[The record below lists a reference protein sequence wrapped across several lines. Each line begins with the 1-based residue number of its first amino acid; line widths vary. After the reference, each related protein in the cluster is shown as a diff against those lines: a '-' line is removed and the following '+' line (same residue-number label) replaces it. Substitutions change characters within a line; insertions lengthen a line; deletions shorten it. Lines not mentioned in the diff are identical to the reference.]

1 MIHIDGAQEEGGGQI
16 MRTALSLSAL
26 LGLPVTIENIRAN
39 RPKAGLRPQHLT
51 AVKALKEI
59 CNAEVEGMSVDSRR
73 IAFRPERVRPGDYF
87 FDVGTAGSVTLILQ
101 ALLLPLARAT
111 SPSRIKLKGGT
122 HVPWSPPYH
131 YLAEVFLP
139 TLALMGIKT
148 AVRLEKWGWY
158 PKGGGEVEMDILPA
172 EVLTPLVLDQPWE
185 PDRLNILCASSNLP
199 DHILERERK
208 RIEARLQPH
217 GFKAHYEIQQG
228 ASIGQ
233 GNMVF
238 IAARKGQAAAGF
250 SSLGARGKPAEQV
263 AEEAV
268 NSFLSFLDSGAAVD
282 EHLGDQIL
290 PYLAVGPGTSR
301 ILVQGISSHLR
312 TNLWVVNQFLP
323 ERLTLKDNQRLG
335 KVTTRSLSLDGRGGL
350 RREPFGFELSALSLS
365 KRLRAKLLSRTLGG
379 G

>member
-1 MIHIDGAQEEGGGQI
+1 MIRIDGSQGEGGGQI
-16 MRTALSLSAL
+16 LRTALSLSTL

-59 CNAEVEGMSVDSRR
+59 CGAEVEGMAIDSRR
-73 IAFRPERVRPGDYF
+73 IAFRPGRVKPGNYF
-87 FDVGTAGSVTLILQ
+87 FDVGTAGSVTLVLQ

-111 SPSRIKLKGGT
+111 GPSRIILRGGT
-122 HVPWSPPYH
+122 HVPWSPPYQ
-131 YLAEVFLP
+131 YLSEVFLP
-139 TLALMGIKT
+139 ILGHMGIQT
-148 AVRLEKWGWY
+148 TVRLKKWGWY
-158 PKGGGEVEMDILPA
+158 PKGGGEMEIDIHPV

-217 GFKAHYEIQQG
+217 GFKAHYEIQEG

-238 IAARKGQAAAGF
+238 IATRKGQAAAGF
-250 SSLGARGKPAEQV
+250 SSLGAKGKPAEQV

-282 EHLGDQIL
+282 EHLGDQLL
-290 PYLAVGPGTSR
+290 PYLALAPGR
-301 ILVQGISSHLR
+301 PEILVHGLSSHLR
-312 TNLWVVNQFLP
+312 TNLWVVSQFMP
-323 ERLTLKDNQRLG
+323 SRLTLEEEQGLGRLT
-335 KVTTRSLSLDGRGGL
+335 K
-350 RREPFGFELSALSLS
+350 AII
-365 KRLRAKLLSRTLGG
+365 
-379 G
+379 